1 MKTVLAPNA
10 PWHDP
15 KEIIKSK
22 KVKRAKPKVIDK
34 NFEKWIAKQK
44 VDWSKILGDK
54 NDR

>member
-10 PWHDP
+10 PRYKP
-15 KEIIKSK
+15 KEI
-22 KVKRAKPKVIDK
+22 KRAKPEVIDK

-54 NDR
+54 K